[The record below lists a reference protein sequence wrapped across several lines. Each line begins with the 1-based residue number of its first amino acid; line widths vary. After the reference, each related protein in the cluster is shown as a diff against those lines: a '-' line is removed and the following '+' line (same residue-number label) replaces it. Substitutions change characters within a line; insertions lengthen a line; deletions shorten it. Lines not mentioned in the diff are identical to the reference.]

1 MARFRACDGGD
12 HIVTDKTQLASV
24 PRLDAATFEHIS
36 IPSDRSFLWRL
47 DDYPWSRS
55 LWNYHPE
62 VEIHLI
68 LHSSGLAYVGD
79 HIGEFEAGQLVLL
92 GSNLPHNF
100 VTPGV
105 GKSILKGREIV
116 VQFDPNRLLNRIA
129 DFPELGEMRQ
139 MLGLASL
146 GIEFTGEMARTGRE
160 LLERMGESSPLSAF
174 SLLLDLLAQMSAT
187 TEYRVLASQ
196 QFADDFRPGTP
207 AELKRLSLALEYMQ
221 ARFAGGITL
230 PEVARH
236 VGLSESAFS
245 RFFRAQT
252 GNIFSQHLLSLRIWA
267 ARRMIAE
274 NRIPITEIAFEAGF
288 GTISNFNRMFLRH
301 TGMTPTRYRKVLRQR
316 ELAKPIASTR

>member
-1 MARFRACDGGD
+1 MAYLGVCDGGD
-12 HIVTDKTQLASV
+12 DIVTHKTQLASL

-105 GKSILKGREIV
+105 GKNILRGREIV
-116 VQFDPNRLLNRIA
+116 VQFDPNRLLNRVA

-146 GIEFTGEMARTGRE
+146 GIEFTGEMARTGRD
-160 LLERMGESSPLSAF
+160 LLQRMGHTSPLSAF
-174 SLLLDLLAQMSAT
+174 SLLLDLLALMSAA

-236 VGLSESAFS
+236 VGLSDSAFS

-252 GNIFSQHLLSLRIWA
+252 GNVFSQHLLSLRIWA

-274 NRIPITEIAFEAGF
+274 DRLPITEIAFEAGF
-288 GTISNFNRMFLRH
+288 GNIANFNRMFLRH
-301 TGMTPTRYRKVLRQR
+301 TGMTPSRYRKVLRQR
-316 ELAKPIASTR
+316 ELAKPIAIIK